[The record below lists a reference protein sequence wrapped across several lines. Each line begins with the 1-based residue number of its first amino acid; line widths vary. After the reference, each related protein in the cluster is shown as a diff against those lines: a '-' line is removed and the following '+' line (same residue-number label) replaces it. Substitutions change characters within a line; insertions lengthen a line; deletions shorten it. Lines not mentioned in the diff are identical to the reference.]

1 MRPTLFLRIATVVNL
16 LFAVGHTVG
25 FLTFRPVS
33 AEGQAARRALAAV
46 FTEDGSQFSY
56 MGFYQGFGLTCTLA
70 MLLIAGWS
78 WWLGDLARWAPRTTL
93 PPLVMLFL
101 YQLGGLVL
109 AALYFPVPAIAFSAL
124 LPILYG
130 LALMG
135 AIRTDKSGSSVQPQP
150 D

>member
-1 MRPTLFLRIATVVNL
+1 MRPTLLLRIATFVNL
-16 LFAVGHTVG
+16 LFAAGHTIG

-46 FTEDGSQFSY
+46 FAENGSQFSY
-56 MGFYQGFGLTCTLA
+56 MGFYKGFGLVCTLA

-78 WWLGDLARWAPRTTL
+78 WWLGDLAKSAPRTTL
-93 PPLVMLFL
+93 PPLIMLFL

-109 AALYFPVPAIAFSAL
+109 AALYFPVPAIAFSAM

-130 LALMG
+130 LAMMG
-135 AIRTDKSGSSVQPQP
+135 AMRAGRSSSRA
-150 D
+150 

>member
-1 MRPTLFLRIATVVNL
+1 MRPTLLLRIATFVNL
-16 LFAVGHTVG
+16 LFAAGHTIG

-46 FTEDGSQFSY
+46 FAENGSQFSY
-56 MGFYQGFGLTCTLA
+56 MGFYKGFGLVCTLA

-78 WWLGDLARWAPRTTL
+78 WWLGDLAKSAPRTTL
-93 PPLVMLFL
+93 PPLVMLVL

-109 AALYFPVPAIAFSAL
+109 AALYFPLPAIVFSAL

-130 LALMG
+130 LAMMG
-135 AIRTDKSGSSVQPQP
+135 AMRAGRSSSRA
-150 D
+150 

>member
-1 MRPTLFLRIATVVNL
+1 MRPTLLLRIATVVNL
-16 LFAVGHTVG
+16 LFAAGHTIG

-46 FTEDGSQFSY
+46 FTEDGSKFSY
-56 MGFYQGFGLTCTLA
+56 MGFYKGFGLVCTLA

-78 WWLGDLARWAPRTTL
+78 WWLGDLTKSTPRTAL
-93 PPLVMLFL
+93 APLTMLFL
-101 YQLGGLVL
+101 YQLGSLVL

-130 LALMG
+130 LALAG
-135 AIRTDKSGSSVQPQP
+135 ATRMSQAASSSRA
-150 D
+150 